1 MLLNQKLIISNSQVG
16 ITMTRNQAHPNT
28 ALRPLTAALLLA
40 SATLVATSVQAQEPV
55 KRGTSALLEEVV
67 VTARKRE
74 EGAQEVPLAVSAY
87 NSDQLDA
94 LKVRDLTSLSVGM
107 PNVALD
113 DVGTS
118 RGTANFSIRGLGIN
132 SSIPSIDPT
141 VGVFVDGVYLG
152 VNNGIIFDTF
162 DLASIE
168 VLRGPQG
175 ILFGRNVTGGAI
187 LMNTKRPTDEFEATI
202 RVAADTGEDGGY
214 NSYVMGSVGG
224 PLNDTI
230 AAKVTAYWNEDQGW
244 FTNEFTGNDVGA
256 IEQQMIRPSFVWTP
270 NDRFDLFV
278 KYEYTD
284 VEGDGPVS
292 QSHTNGPVLQPRTD
306 PSDPLV
312 YLPGTDGTPENFDRD
327 GFGFSIDEEGYQDSK
342 THLASFEFNYA
353 VGDNGTITNIFGWRD
368 YEGNSLGDIDA
379 QPVSLFHAPA
389 ELRAEQWSNELRYN
403 TLIGNNLNLTT
414 GVYYFK
420 NEIVY
425 HERRNLLGV
434 LVPGDDNFALVLD
447 GGGEYDVETAAI
459 FIAGDYDISDSFTLT
474 AGVRYT
480 EEQKEAKVA
489 YLSSNQNNP
498 CNVIEGTCDID
509 FPNSDNWDSW
519 SPKVGATWNIN
530 DDARVYGHWT
540 RGFRSGGYNLRNTS
554 TDPLDLPGPF
564 DQEQVD
570 NYEIGFKSEFG
581 RGRLNAA
588 VFYNE
593 IEDMQRELNTPGPLG
608 TIQLVRNTADA
619 EIWGAEIDGTFSVAD
634 GFLILASVGYIKPE
648 YQDVF
653 EDLNGDSI
661 VDSND
666 ADLDLPRAAEWTYSL
681 GFSWDIDVGSDWY
694 MNVRGSY
701 AYRDESAY
709 SDDNRGTINEQEIV
723 DAGIDFFSNDGH
735 WAVGVY
741 GKNLTD
747 EVKHGGDTQLPD
759 TIGPIA
765 VGGTFSP
772 LAKGRHYGVEL
783 TYNF

>member
-1 MLLNQKLIISNSQVG
+1 MFRKQ
-16 ITMTRNQAHPNT
+16 THPNT
-28 ALRPLTAALLLA
+28 ALRPLTAAMLLA
-40 SATLVATSVQAQEPV
+40 SATLVSTSVQAQEPV

-74 EGAQEVPLAVSAY
+74 EGSQEVPLAVSAY
-87 NSDQLDA
+87 NSDQLEA
-94 LKVRDLTSLSVGM
+94 LKVRDLTSLAVGM

-141 VGVFVDGVYLG
+141 VGVFVDGIYLG
-152 VNNGIIFDTF
+152 VNSGIIFDTF

-187 LMNTKRPTDEFEATI
+187 LMNSKRPSDEFEATI
-202 RVAADTGEDGGY
+202 RTAVDTGKDGGY
-214 NSYVMGSVGG
+214 NSYLMGSVGG
-224 PLNDTI
+224 PLNDNI
-230 AAKVTAYWNEDQGW
+230 NAKVTAYYNEDQGW
-244 FTNEFTGNDVGA
+244 FENEFTGNDVGA
-256 IEQQMIRPSFVWTP
+256 IKQQMIRPSFTWTP
-270 NDRFDLFV
+270 NDRFDLYV

-284 VEGDGPVS
+284 VSGDGPVA
-292 QSHTNGPVLQPRTD
+292 QSHTNSPVLQDRTD

-312 YLPGTDGTPENFDRD
+312 YAPGLDGTPVNFDRD
-327 GFGFSIDEEGYQDSK
+327 SHDFSIDEEGYQDTK
-342 THLASFEFNYA
+342 AHLASFEFNYQ
-353 VGDNGTITNIFGWRD
+353 VGDSGTITNIFGWRD

-379 QPVSLFHAPA
+379 QPVSIFHAPA
-389 ELRAEQWSNELRYN
+389 NLRAEQWSNELRYN
-403 TLIGNNLNLTT
+403 ALIGNNLNLTT

-420 NEIVY
+420 NEMEY
-425 HERRNLLGV
+425 HERRNLGGA
-434 LVPGDDNFALVLD
+434 LVPGDDNFAAVFD
-447 GGGEYDVETAAI
+447 GGGEYNVETAAI
-459 FIAGDYDISDSFTLT
+459 FIAGDYDISDSWTLT
-474 AGVRYT
+474 AGLRYT
-480 EEQKEAKVA
+480 EEKKDAKIA
-489 YLSSNQNNP
+489 SLSQNINSP
-498 CNVIEGTCDID
+498 CNVVDGTCDFD
-509 FPNSDNWDSW
+509 FVDDDEWESW
-519 SPKVGATWNIN
+519 SPKVGATWNVN
-530 DDARVYGHWT
+530 DDARIYAHWT

-554 TDPLDLPGPF
+554 FDPADSPGPF

-593 IEDMQRELNTPGPLG
+593 IEDMQRELNTPGPVG

-619 EIWGAEIDGTFSVAD
+619 EIWGAEVDGTFSVAD
-634 GFLILASVGYIKPE
+634 GFLILASVGYLKPE

-653 EDLNGDSI
+653 EDINGDTI
-661 VDSND
+661 IDSND

-681 GFSWDIDVGSDWY
+681 GFSWDLDVGSDWY
-694 MNVRGSY
+694 MNVRGNY

-709 SDDNRGTINEQEIV
+709 SDDNRGIVNEQEIV

-735 WAVGVY
+735 WVVGVY

-759 TIGPIA
+759 DVLGIPL
-765 VGGTFSP
+765 GGTFSP